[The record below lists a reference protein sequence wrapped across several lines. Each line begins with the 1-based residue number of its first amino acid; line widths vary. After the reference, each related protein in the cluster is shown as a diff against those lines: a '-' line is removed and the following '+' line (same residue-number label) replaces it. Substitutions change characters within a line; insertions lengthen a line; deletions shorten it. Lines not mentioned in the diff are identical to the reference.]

1 MKILNEG
8 GYFVVVCPKVPR
20 CCSEFIDVYLFDRQG
35 YFVMI
40 VSKKF
45 FEKLWN
51 TFKVECESWLVVH
64 EVGSVFSYY
73 RTKE

>member
-35 YFVMI
+35 YFVMK
-40 VSKKF
+40 VSRKF
-45 FEKLWN
+45 FEQTWVVS
-51 TFKVECESWLVVH
+51 KV
-64 EVGSVFSYY
+64 VFERLTTVAEFGMICFYY
-73 RTKE
+73 YIKE